1 MHREKTGV
9 VEMSDVRLR
18 LSGVS
23 KTFPAQ
29 RALTEVDLEVRAG
42 EVHALVGENGSGK
55 STLIKVLS
63 GFHRPDLGSRIEVD
77 GVGLDP
83 GHPAGSLAAGL
94 RFVHQDLGLV
104 DELGAAENVGLVA
117 GFAGK
122 LGRIAW
128 RTHRDR
134 VRSLMDRIGIEIDI
148 DTPVGRLAA
157 VERSAV
163 AIARA
168 LDDTHGVAKVL
179 VLDEPTAALPPAEV
193 DRLMRLIAD
202 LRERGVSIIYVSHR
216 LGEVLGIADRLTALR
231 DGRSLGTF
239 TTQGMDEAAL
249 AELIVGRP
257 VSEIGR
263 RQHLLPVPQTA
274 APVLSVADLTT
285 DLLHRVDLSVH
296 EGEVLGVAG
305 IAGSG
310 REELAAALAGVV
322 PARRRLTLA
331 GVSGAAPLSVRQAR
345 QGGIALVLPNS
356 HPAAAVKE
364 QTVAENIGLARPS
377 AVSRHGWIARRR
389 ERDVAHTWI
398 ERLEVAPADPDRPYG
413 LLSGGNKQ
421 KVALARGLIG
431 TPKVLVLD
439 DPTSGVDIGARQ
451 SIYRLVRELAADG
464 TPSIVCSADLD
475 DLVGMADR
483 VLVLVEGRIVD
494 ELVGEEITEAGLL
507 AAMARRRSVPD
518 AALAQMG
525 GNR

>member
-1 MHREKTGV
+1 
-9 VEMSDVRLR
+9 MSDVRLR

-29 RALTEVDLEVRAG
+29 RALSEVDLEVRAG

-63 GFHRPDLGSRIEVD
+63 GFHRPDPGSRIEVD

-83 GHPAGSLAAGL
+83 GNPAGSLAAGL

-104 DELGAAENVGLVA
+104 DELGAAENVGLTA

-128 RTHRDR
+128 RAHRER
-134 VRSLMDRIGIEIDI
+134 VRELIGRVGITVDI
-148 DTPVGRLAA
+148 DKPAGKLAA

-168 LDDTHGVAKVL
+168 LDDTHGAPKVL

-193 DRLMRLIAD
+193 DRLMQVITE
-202 LRERGVSIIYVSHR
+202 LRDRGVSIIYVSHR

-231 DGRSLGTF
+231 DGQSLGTF
-239 TTQGMDEAAL
+239 DAAGMDEASL

-263 RQHLLPVPQTA
+263 RQQLRAVPDA
-274 APVLSVADLTT
+274 AEPVLAVRALRT
-285 DLLHRVDLSVH
+285 DLLRRVDLSVRP
-296 EGEVLGVAG
+296 GEVLGVAG

-310 REELAAALAGVV
+310 REDLAPALGGALAADLE
-322 PARRRLTLA
+322 LTL
-331 GVSGAAPLSVRQAR
+331 GATTSTGALSVRQAR
-345 QGGIALVLPNS
+345 RRGIALVLPNS
-356 HPAAAVKE
+356 HPAAAVRE
-364 QTVAENIGLARPS
+364 QSVAENIGLARPD
-377 AVSRHGWIARRR
+377 AVARRGWIARHR
-389 ERDVAHTWI
+389 EREVAREWIQRLDVA
-398 ERLEVAPADPDRPYG
+398 PNDPDRPYG

-431 TPKVLVLD
+431 TPRVLVLD
-439 DPTSGVDIGARQ
+439 EPTSGVDIGARQ
-451 SIYRLVRELAADG
+451 SIYRLVRELAVAG

-483 VLVLVEGRIVD
+483 VLVLVDGVVAD
-494 ELVGEEITEAGLL
+494 ELVGDAVTEAGLL

-518 AALAQMG
+518 AAPAQMG
-525 GNR
+525 GER